1 MEYLKNIFFYFKEYL
16 KYCLKA
22 TDEYSIHSPLIFD
35 LYNNIKTKN
44 IEQEIKDYF
53 SKDVVVEL
61 YDYDSIIQKLK
72 EYKVII
78 IIIKDIHKTANK
90 SSIWEKIKRMEN
102 VAFVSV
108 DFFRLGVIIKTESVL
123 KRQHY
128 ILKRK

>member
-1 MEYLKNIFFYFKEYL
+1 MEYLKSIFFYLKEYF

-22 TDEYSIHSPLIFD
+22 TDEYSVHSPLIFD

-44 IEQEIKDYF
+44 IEQGIKEYF

-61 YDYDSIIQKLK
+61 FDYESVIRELK
-72 EYKVII
+72 ENKVII
-78 IIIKDIHKTANK
+78 IIIKDIRKTANK
-90 SSIWEKIKRMEN
+90 SSTWDKITRIEN
-102 VAFVSV
+102 VAFVSI

-128 ILKRK
+128 ILKSR